1 MIKGHRIISN
11 KKISFLHPCAVTAAA
26 TMAGLEAEEEN
37 PAAAAAAAAE
47 LAGGADASLN
57 AFFDHAV
64 PVLFLPWLRLRLR
77 LRYGR

>member
-11 KKISFLHPCAVTAAA
+11 KKISFLYPCAVTAAA

-37 PAAAAAAAAE
+37 PAAAAAAE

>member
-1 MIKGHRIISN
+1 
-11 KKISFLHPCAVTAAA
+11 
-26 TMAGLEAEEEN
+26 MAGLEAEEEN